1 MGRFFA
7 TLLTLGAVV
16 SGCTTGEQSAA
27 KQAQAEDDQACQI
40 SGSSPG
46 TQAYSECRTRLA
58 QQRTVSRTQTE
69 ENKYQNIDAKM
80 QSGIPP
86 TQSSPYGR

>member
-16 SGCTTGEQSAA
+16 GGCTTGEQSTA
-27 KQAQAEDDQACQI
+27 KQAQADDQACQI
-40 SGSSPG
+40 SGVSPG